1 MPKIRFEFLALA
13 AVGLVASGC
22 DTWATK
28 AVPIAATSADS
39 AASIVVGSDLHY
51 FSPGLMTDTS
61 SAAFKTYLA
70 SDRKMI
76 VQSPELL
83 HSFLDSVRARRPRVL
98 LLTGDLTKDGEK
110 QSHQELADSLAT
122 LRALGIKVYVIP
134 GNHDVYNPETYSY
147 TSSGATKVS
156 NVTNLE
162 FASIYH
168 DCGFDQAIS
177 RDTASLSYVVEPVP
191 GLWLF
196 ALDPTRWKDNIG
208 ASSETVGGRFL
219 PATTSWIRK
228 QLDLA
233 SASGKTVVGA
243 MHHGIV
249 EHFSGQS
256 TNAISKDYVVAGF
269 DTLDTLFANHGLH
282 VVFTGHFHANDI
294 TTRTLA
300 SGKLI
305 TDIETGSLVTSPS
318 PYRYGRLAG
327 GVATLHTSRINEIR
341 SMGSSVFPTWS
352 KTYLLDGMT
361 ALTQYTLV
369 NLYSLDATTASTIS
383 PVVARAYA
391 AHYAGDESIP
401 STDLATVTYLTSL
414 GGTPA
419 TLASSIKALYT
430 DLTPADS
437 AGSFSLK

>member
-233 SASGKTVVGA
+233 SNGKTVVGA

-256 TNAISKDYVVAGF
+256 TNAISADYVVAGF

-300 SGKLI
+300 SGKIL

-318 PYRYGRLAG
+318 PFRYGKLAG

-352 KTYLLDGMT
+352 KTFLLDGMT
-361 ALTQYTLV
+361 ALTQYQLV
-369 NLYSLDATTASTIS
+369 HAYGVDSTTAASIS
-383 PVVARAYA
+383 PVVAGAYA
-391 AHYAGDESIP
+391 AHYAGDETITTTA
-401 STDLATVTYLTSL
+401 STLVAYLNSMGTTTTTYLA
-414 GGTPA
+414 G
-419 TLASSIKALYT
+419 SIKSLYT